1 MLGNRYGVTA
11 ESLMDATAD
20 AMASHGLGIY
30 LNDAPWFWVVGH
42 WHAEMLGSQGWS
54 RRQIQEYVYE
64 KAWRSRAQM
73 KRLGAVNGAITDADE
88 DTRVLAAPSPEGIMV
103 LKGGGDSGI
112 YSELMMNY
120 HGLPAITVPIRD
132 SWEDFKVPETEA
144 EADPY
149 PLPGRGD

>member
-1 MLGNRYGVTA
+1 
-11 ESLMDATAD
+11 
-20 AMASHGLGIY
+20 
-30 LNDAPWFWVVGH
+30 
-42 WHAEMLGSQGWS
+42 
-54 RRQIQEYVYE
+54 
-64 KAWRSRAQM
+64 
-73 KRLGAVNGAITDADE
+73 
-88 DTRVLAAPSPEGIMV
+88 MV

-132 SWEDFKVPETEA
+132 SWEDFKAPEMEA